1 MTTLRIGLIGAGRIG
16 QVHAFTLANSTP
28 HAKLVAVSDVL
39 ADTAKHCAELYG
51 ISKWTTDYTELLSD
65 PTIDAV
71 LICSP
76 TNMHSEMIVAAAT
89 SGKHIFCEKPVDLDL
104 AGVNRAIAAVYAAG
118 VVFMVGFNR
127 RFDPNF
133 ARVRSAIENGEIGE
147 PHILHIVSR
156 DPAPP
161 SLAYIK
167 VSGGIFLDMAIHDFD
182 MARFLIGSEINEIY
196 AQATVR
202 IDPDIGEA
210 GDVDTAVMML
220 RFANGVIGTIDN
232 SRKAIYGYDQRV
244 EVFGSGGAIQTA
256 NNYAANAVVSDAH
269 YIRRDLPLNFFMQ
282 RYKDS
287 YREEIQAFIG
297 SILNNTPPPVSAHDG
312 RMALVI
318 GLAAKISLRE
328 NRPVAINEVQ

>member
-16 QVHAFTLANSTP
+16 QVHAFSLAHNTP

-133 ARVRSAIENGEIGE
+133 VRVRSAIENGEIGE

-182 MARFLIGSEINEIY
+182 MARFLIGSEVTEIY
-196 AQATVR
+196 VQASART
-202 IDPDIGEA
+202 DPEIRKA
-210 GDVDTAVMML
+210 GDVDTALMML

-232 SRKAIYGYDQRV
+232 SRKAVYGYDQRV
-244 EVFGSGGAIQTA
+244 EVFGGGGAIQTS
-256 NNYAANAVVSDAH
+256 NNYAANVVVSDAH
-269 YIRRDLPLNFFMQ
+269 SIHRDLPLNFFMQ

-328 NRPVAINEVQ
+328 NRPVAIAEVQ